1 MSSIQVKN
9 KSKTVK
15 VKANRSRKVLDHLVI
30 KNRNYRYQVILVE
43 SREQHRIDSSIVF
56 AVEARVGVA
65 AVDDE
70 NVVCLSLSKERFW
83 PFGSYILAEVV
94 E

>member
-1 MSSIQVKN
+1 MII
-9 KSKTVK
+9 
-15 VKANRSRKVLDHLVI
+15 LVI

-43 SREQHRIDSSIVF
+43 SRGQHRIDSSIVF

-70 NVVCLSLSKERFW
+70 NVVWLSLSKERFW
-83 PFGSYILAEVV
+83 PFGRYILEEVV